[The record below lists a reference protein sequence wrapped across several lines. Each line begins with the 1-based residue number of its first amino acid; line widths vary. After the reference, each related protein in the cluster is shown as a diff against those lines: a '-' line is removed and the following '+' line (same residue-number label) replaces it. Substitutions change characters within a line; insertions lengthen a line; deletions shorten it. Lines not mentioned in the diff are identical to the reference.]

1 MYEVSL
7 EIRRSRSSVQ
17 SGLVVNN
24 ATFNFAVPAEFAQTV
39 GTVTATNSPTSWS
52 ITGGNTGNVFSIDSS
67 GSIKANA
74 NLSLYSPYSTGVQPT
89 TYNLTVQATGPG
101 GSASGSVSIVCSQLP
116 WPSLANRPSISGGTI
131 SWTGPVAGGPS
142 TVNDTSQTH
151 ALTTHTGDFTTTS
164 NGQIVQYQDITGNFI
179 LQHNSVTLSQ
189 CRVQGVIFPF
199 SIPSGHTGFVMEDC
213 DFGSIDGVATPLFAG
228 NGSGAIIN
236 TTIRRCA
243 SHDVENNL
251 TAYALGVILKDCIFF
266 NVSGAD
272 SDQWELYTTIAAG
285 DNGVGSTNSVVICN
299 NTYQGPLLSGVY
311 NSAVNLTN
319 GNSGSGFSTGTIGPD
334 IFVDHNF
341 FNDCAPVTGHIVND
355 DNAQGSG
362 SVQWNAT
369 NNGFFRTVGQSYR
382 IGRST
387 MVTNAGNFNM
397 AAAGDFTGALANG
410 TGAI

>member
-1 MYEVSL
+1 MPVT
-7 EIRRSRSSVQ
+7 IRSAIITVQ
-17 SGLVVNN
+17 SGFVVNN
-24 ATFNFAVPAEFAQTV
+24 TSFNLAVPAEFSQSV
-39 GTVTATNSPTSWS
+39 GVVTATNSPTSWS
-52 ITGGNTGNVFSIDSS
+52 ITGGNTGGVFFIDNS
-67 GSIKANA
+67 GNITANA
-74 NLSLYSPYSTGVQPT
+74 NLSLYSAYSTGVQPI
-89 TYNLTVQATGPG
+89 TYTLTVQATGIG
-101 GSASGSVSIVCSQLP
+101 GPVSGTVSIVCSQLP
-116 WPSLANRPSISGGTI
+116 WPSLTNRPSVSGGTL
-131 SWTGPVAGGPS
+131 SWTGPAAGGPS
-142 TVNDTSQTH
+142 TVNDISQTH
-151 ALTTHTGDFTTTS
+151 ALTTNTGNFTTSS
-164 NGQIVQYQDITGNFI
+164 NGQLVQYKDITGDFI
-179 LQHNSVTLSQ
+179 LQHNNVTLSR
-189 CRVQGVIFPF
+189 CRIQGVIFPF
-199 SIPSGHTGFVMEDC
+199 SIPSGSTGFAIEDC

-236 TTIRRCA
+236 TIIRRCA
-243 SHDVENNL
+243 SHNVENNL
-251 TAYALGVILKDCIFF
+251 TAYALGVVLKDSIFF

-299 NTYQGPLLSGVY
+299 NTYQGPLISGVY

-341 FNDCAPVTGHIVND
+341 FNDCAPVTGHIIND

-362 SVQWNAT
+362 AVQWNAI

-387 MVTNAGNFNM
+387 MVTNTGNFNM
-397 AAAGDFTGALANG
+397 ATAGDFTGALANG